1 MLRWWL
7 MMVSKNVNLFQPI
20 QEDSLRQLIFF
31 SLAGFAVKDG
41 GKSIIKTCRCVSLAK
56 LWFAQPS
63 QPLTVAFAEVI
74 YARFV
79 LNVRSTQWA
88 ALPALVG
95 NYQKNMHR
103 LFPTDIDTFV
113 VQHWGTQKRTHIWVN
128 DFPIGPRTPVTA
140 SGCPH
145 SLQWRQS
152 TVGSHAIKLIRH
164 WGFRL
169 VSFTVDS
176 ISGWFCESSNAILM
190 ETVSWH
196 GNSTSTISSRFSH
209 WISRNLPWISYSYL
223 TTYRR

>member
-1 MLRWWL
+1 MPRKPQSLLPKSRCSTSVFWFSLSTSPSWIIKGRDMCCFLMLDHRRMNCWL
-7 MMVSKNVNLFQPI
+7 VQRHVEVVADDGFKKREYVPNYP
-20 QEDSLRQLIFF
+20 EDSPRQLIFF

-56 LWFAQPS
+56 LWFVQPS
-63 QPLTVAFAEVI
+63 QSVTAAFAEVI

-95 NYQKNMHR
+95 NYQKNIHR
-103 LFPTDIDTFV
+103 LFPTDIDMFV

-128 DFPIGPRTPVTA
+128 DFPIGPRTLVTA

-152 TVGSHAIKLIRH
+152 TVGSHAKEIHQAL
-164 WGFRL
+164 GL
-169 VSFTVDS
+169 
-176 ISGWFCESSNAILM
+176 
-190 ETVSWH
+190 
-196 GNSTSTISSRFSH
+196 STR
-209 WISRNLPWISYSYL
+209 
-223 TTYRR
+223 